1 VGRKLFGIDIAR
13 EVYDG
18 IRSAGNVVAMSLVRV
33 TPGTRTTGA
42 LTAGTNPSST
52 TYSCRGF
59 KTSRR
64 RKDPGSTT
72 SDLVSVVAIL
82 GASLPSGVEPRP
94 NDKVV
99 FEGATYIVN
108 RVRTDPADALWE
120 CEVG

>member
-1 VGRKLFGIDIAR
+1 MGRKLFGIDIAR

-72 SDLVSVVAIL
+72 SEGWATRACEISETC
-82 GASLPSGVEPRP
+82 SSPCTPPRSTKAP
-94 NDKVV
+94 
-99 FEGATYIVN
+99 
-108 RVRTDPADALWE
+108 
-120 CEVG
+120 